1 MRKQCHSLLTVFLAC
16 LIPNIALGA
25 SQQSSDTRKK
35 TVDRFLH
42 AWLVRKDISDALQF
56 FDDRALKSFLVI
68 DASCLGSEYISE
80 SDRLNPTA
88 VKSGVSRFLFDAS
101 HHIKGAGLRDI
112 LFLKSN
118 ETPER
123 SEHLGH
129 LLRKVSFN
137 QPEKDRY
144 YLVRLASIKSLF
156 NSKNWNEFNEKHN
169 LRNAFVSVIQYRMLN
184 EDERYGDDIIV
195 AIVWTK
201 VRSNWHIAYVAVPC
215 D

>member
-16 LIPNIALGA
+16 LIPYIALGA
-25 SQQSSDTRKK
+25 AQQSSDTRKK
-35 TVDRFLH
+35 TVDRFLQ
-42 AWLVRKDISDALQF
+42 AWLVRKDISAALQF
-56 FDDRALKSFLVI
+56 FDDRALKSSLVI
-68 DASCLGSEYISE
+68 DASCFRSEYIKE
-80 SDRLNPTA
+80 SDRSNPTA
-88 VKSGVSRFLFDAS
+88 VKSGVSTFLFDSS

-112 LFLKSN
+112 LLLKSN

-123 SEHLGH
+123 SEHLRH
-129 LLRKVSFN
+129 LLRNDSFN

-144 YLVRLASIKSLF
+144 YLVPLASIKSLS
-156 NSKNWNEFNEKHN
+156 NSKIWNEFIEEFD

-195 AIVWTK
+195 AIVWAK
-201 VRSNWHIAYVAVPC
+201 VRSNWHIAYVGVPC